1 MVKGDN
7 FIEMQERNLGFVDV
21 RVCQRMMKL
30 RKEFPD
36 HLRNFDREIADLNY
50 IYAKKCFDLDSKY
63 KGYEMKPPQ
72 YYLEALDLEFN
83 SKKGIMAILLRKEE
97 AYTTVM
103 RADTKDY
110 KFYKEFLIAR
120 DPFVATYGNNMI
132 VFDKDQA
139 TLSVLIKSVM
149 RALPTAESYPGS
161 TKPGSSSGGT
171 NTGGNS
177 GGTNSGGNS
186 GEVTPRPP
194 TPTDIP
200 SDLPKISLSADF
212 YTKPGIGFTDND
224 RSWWDNSLIDLE
236 LWLEDEFPVQE
247 LKELISLLVAL

>member
-36 HLRNFDREIADLNY
+36 HLRDFDREIADLNY
-50 IYAKKCFDLDSKY
+50 TYAKKCFDLDSKY
-63 KGYEMKPPQ
+63 KRYEMKPPQ

-97 AYTTVM
+97 AYTAVM
-103 RADTKDY
+103 RADTRDY

-132 VFDKDQA
+132 VLDKDQA

-149 RALPTAESYPGS
+149 RALPTAESYSGS
-161 TKPGSSSGGT
+161 TKPGSGSGGT
-171 NTGGNS
+171 NTGGD
-177 GGTNSGGNS
+177 S
-186 GEVTPRPP
+186 GEATPRPP
-194 TPTDIP
+194 TPTDT
-200 SDLPKISLSADF
+200 SSNLAKINLSEGF
-212 YTKPGIGFTDND
+212 YTKPRIGFTDNYI
-224 RSWWDNSLIDLE
+224 SWWENSLIDME

-247 LKELISLLVAL
+247 LKELISLFTAL